1 MTASAYFGI
10 DSLDGGKLY
19 CSSAGCDSWNGSYG
33 HGSSA
38 GKWNDR

>member
-10 DSLDGGKLY
+10 DSLTVGKLY
-19 CSSAGCDSWNGSYG
+19 CSSARCDSWNGSNG
-33 HGSSA
+33 DGSSS